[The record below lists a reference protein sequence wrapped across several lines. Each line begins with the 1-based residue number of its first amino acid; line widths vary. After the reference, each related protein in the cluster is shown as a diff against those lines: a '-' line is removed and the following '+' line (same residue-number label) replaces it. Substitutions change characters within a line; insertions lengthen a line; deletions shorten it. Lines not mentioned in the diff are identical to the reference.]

1 MGVVE
6 WTGRTDLAKP
16 LVLQS
21 DCAEQPQAKHSRRL
35 KEESRMNSKS
45 VICGFLLLAMVAEEV
60 VGLMGS
66 CREAKKCC
74 EGKDPECGVT
84 KADLNSIIMDPD
96 DAPCYCDH
104 NCLNM
109 GDCCPDFKDYCGVI
123 DCQVSSW
130 SSWGSC
136 SSECGSGKATRT
148 RTVIRPQSNGGVSCP
163 DLLQHRTCKGRS
175 ELCNRRE
182 LKHNP
187 RRKNLRH
194 FKSAFRETGML
205 LPGKYSEVR
214 MKQKEK
220 YDVRANLKTFVPEE
234 ENNDRYCIVFKVAKA
249 MKACRRSKETSAL
262 LRGEEVCV
270 SCESKASRPHLGNRC
285 SGHGVDNKLTRFKN
299 VISPGCHGRWT
310 RVDAWE
316 SCPCKEGPHFIFV

>member
-1 MGVVE
+1 
-6 WTGRTDLAKP
+6 
-16 LVLQS
+16 
-21 DCAEQPQAKHSRRL
+21 
-35 KEESRMNSKS
+35 
-45 VICGFLLLAMVAEEV
+45 

-148 RTVIRPQSNGGVSCP
+148 RTVIRPQSNGGAICP
-163 DLLQHRTCKGRS
+163 DLIEKKSCQGEKDSCS
-175 ELCNRRE
+175 RRE
-182 LKHNP
+182 EKHNP

-194 FKSAFRETGML
+194 FKSALRETGML

-220 YDVRANLKTFVPEE
+220 YEVRANLKTFVPEE

-249 MKACRRSKETSAL
+249 MKACRRSKDTSAL
-262 LRGEEVCV
+262 RRGEEVCV

>member
-1 MGVVE
+1 MS
-6 WTGRTDLAKP
+6 AP
-16 LVLQS
+16 LPWRCPALPWQ
-21 DCAEQPQAKHSRRL
+21 CL
-35 KEESRMNSKS
+35 
-45 VICGFLLLAMVAEEV
+45 ICTIINISLLASAVQGE
-60 VGLMGS
+60 GLTGS
-66 CREAKKCC
+66 CIKAGLCC
-74 EGKDPECGVT
+74 SGKDGGCIGATEEGNGV
-84 KADLNSIIMDPD
+84 KDEF
-96 DAPCYCDH
+96 PCYCDA

-109 GDCCPDFKDYCGVI
+109 GDCCQDYKAFCEVI

-148 RTVIRPQSNGGVSCP
+148 RTVIRPQSNGGASCP
-163 DLLQHRTCKGRS
+163 DLTQKKSCQGGKDSCT
-175 ELCNRRE
+175 RRE
-182 LKHNP
+182 VRHNP

-194 FKSAFRETGML
+194 SKSALRETGML

-220 YDVRANLKTFVPEE
+220 YEVRANLKTFVPDE

-262 LRGEEVCV
+262 RRGEEVCV

-310 RVDAWE
+310 RIDAWE